1 MISEYSEANPRRSS
15 SSSNFEPSGN
25 VSYHYLGGRDHDD
38 PMTNLLVTKSDKG
51 WHCPD
56 CIHIATTKGNL
67 KSHIMSGR
75 HKLMEKSFQCR
86 FCKRHYSTRQSM
98 QVHISTNH
106 RQERDLEM
114 GIKMQ
119 NPAME
124 IQNENMFET
133 SANNP
138 EVEIQGNF
146 D

>member
-1 MISEYSEANPRRSS
+1 
-15 SSSNFEPSGN
+15 
-25 VSYHYLGGRDHDD
+25 
-38 PMTNLLVTKSDKG
+38 
-51 WHCPD
+51 
-56 CIHIATTKGNL
+56 
-67 KSHIMSGR
+67 
-75 HKLMEKSFQCR
+75 
-86 FCKRHYSTRQSM
+86 M

-124 IQNENMFET
+124 IQNEDMFET

-146 D
+146 DWHVPLFVLSVL